1 MISPSRKTLATL
13 FVLSLLVSCGQTET
27 APSHARHVDR
37 TDVKTVEIVNLGAKI
52 ASADTLG
59 DLAVMALV
67 NDFRKPLTTLL
78 KLNRVATSASTEALR
93 KYASLRSVKMFQ
105 PEVDRI
111 FPAMDSLSGTL
122 TDVAGRMSTLFPGFR
137 FPKVFTVVIP
147 FNQSIIVEGDSVAYL
162 GLNHYLG
169 ESHPAYNGF
178 AGYVKSQ
185 KTPTRIPADI
195 AEALIALSHPYKG
208 TTVLSRLLYEGA
220 LVETVMQSTG
230 MDEATVLGYDSEEYI
245 WAQSNEASAW
255 DALLHNKMLFSTDV
269 SLADRLVAPAPST
282 SVLNVDSPGRLGR
295 FIGHRIVSAYLD
307 AHHDEAKAEFLLS
320 GDFYNSPETLGASC
334 YHN

>member
-1 MISPSRKTLATL
+1 MAL
-13 FVLSLLVSCGQTET
+13 FGLSLLVSCGQKET
-27 APSHARHVDR
+27 APSHARHVDQ

-59 DLAVMALV
+59 DSAAIALV
-67 NDFRKPLTTLL
+67 NDFREPLTTLL
-78 KLNRVATSASTEALR
+78 KLNRIPDSASAKALR
-93 KYASLRSVKMFQ
+93 HYASLRSVKMFQ

-111 FPAMDSLSGTL
+111 FPATDSLKEAL
-122 TDVAGRMSTLFPGFR
+122 TGVAGRMSTLFPGFR
-137 FPKVFTVVIP
+137 FPKVYTVVIP
-147 FNQSIIVEGDSVAYL
+147 FNQSVIVQGDSVVYL

-169 ESHPAYNGF
+169 ENHPAYNGF
-178 AGYVKSQ
+178 AEYVKSQ
-185 KTPTRIPADI
+185 KTPSRIPVDM

-208 TTVLSRLLYEGA
+208 TTVLSRLLYEGS
-220 LVETVMQSTG
+220 LVETVMQATG
-230 MDEATVLGYDSEEYI
+230 MDEATVLGYDSGEYT
-245 WAQSNEASAW
+245 WAQSNEAAAW
-255 DALLHNKMLFSTDV
+255 DSLLRNKMLFSTDA

-282 SVLNVDSPGRLGR
+282 SVLNIESPGRLGR

-307 AHHDEAKAEFLLS
+307 AHHNEAKAGFLLS